1 MENGKVLDS
10 TMEVDLCHQLH
21 GVLPLKVFLQKR
33 LTCPMGDSNKFSMYR
48 SWLKCNFTA
57 MHEVTSELIHPSELD
72 FSSLCVSLLPF
83 RSGCAVSPQGQTPLN
98 SGPKGAPMVRQSRLK
113 FPSSPGA
120 LGGWKYFFRVVKTP
134 PWHAQTGRQNLQPV
148 TERQREHFGYSWIS
162 AVKK

>member
-33 LTCPMGDSNKFSMYR
+33 LTCSMGDSNKFSMYR

-83 RSGCAVSPQGQTPLN
+83 RRGCAVSPQGQTPLN

-120 LGGWKYFFRVVKTP
+120 LGGWKYFFRVVKHHHGMPRQAGKTSSLS
-134 PWHAQTGRQNLQPV
+134 QKGRENILAIPEYQL
-148 TERQREHFGYSWIS
+148 
-162 AVKK
+162 